1 MAGKRASGC
10 SSNQA
15 ARTKAA
21 ERRERCRHY
30 AVAAAGISC
39 PVAQVSNDLSR
50 GGESSHKRIRHGDDL
65 GKMAVQ
71 NSLASD
77 DLLDELIKQQQFIAR
92 LEKLLQQSNASVE
105 KSTGLIVRSV
115 CENEKLLNELDQKDR
130 EAARLKNLYEQ
141 SHALVQKLSG
151 EVGQLMDEKAEVL
164 VKYKSLVEDSFAAV
178 EESYEATKK
187 EIEDVLAHQ
196 PIKNVAGV

>member
-1 MAGKRASGC
+1 M
-10 SSNQA
+10 
-15 ARTKAA
+15 
-21 ERRERCRHY
+21 
-30 AVAAAGISC
+30 
-39 PVAQVSNDLSR
+39 
-50 GGESSHKRIRHGDDL
+50 
-65 GKMAVQ
+65 
-71 NSLASD
+71 
-77 DLLDELIKQQQFIAR
+77 
-92 LEKLLQQSNASVE
+92 E
-105 KSTGLIVRSV
+105 KSTGLIVQSV

-151 EVGQLMDEKAEVL
+151 EVGQLMDENAGVL